1 MKIQRPFILIA
12 LCLALF
18 STSWSAQTKS
28 FTQADLEKMVSELD
42 AVIPHN
48 EHFKYPIK
56 CMLVDKADVNAYAKV
71 TEEGKDLRATM
82 VVFTGLAKGTKND
95 PRLIRACVAHELS
108 HLSRGHVIGA
118 APSARDLSNLW
129 TRQQEFEADKFGAE
143 ALVKAGYAKKDMV
156 DLLMFL
162 DSDNDRHG
170 YWLEKLTGDHADPKA
185 RAAEISDNPSALN
198 ALMLFDTALAYEDAR
213 EHLYANKLFA
223 ASVKQWPDLT
233 EAYTNSA
240 KCALLFYYDNL
251 PSAVRNSWW
260 RPDFG
265 PLITTPHAAAPQ
277 AAEVTDEDRER
288 WNEALTAAQLAV
300 EKNKG
305 SDSAYETLAITK
317 VLEPNGKKATVQSG
331 IDWFKASQ
339 ALATNDSTKLRYANN
354 AGLGLQ
360 RNGDLSGAYH
370 TIMDAQKATN
380 LFNSALG
387 ENLGRVTVN
396 NRSKEDDTLAANV
409 LFTWLGNTPQ
419 ANPYWQTVKE
429 TFGKICMAAGIKPKE
444 IAPKP
449 LAICKVTTLYTS
461 NKHFGILLPVSGVQA
476 LLGVPEKELRFS
488 KDWPDLSELR
498 WNGGL
503 LSMFTERGKVMRI
516 TSSEPGA
523 YLVLKPVDPTS
534 SDTYQ
539 IKVGMTKAELFGI
552 LNEKASE
559 MKNLAHGGEV
569 ESWNYFPG
577 LGMGVLIEND
587 KVKSITVSPV
597 ASE

>member
-1 MKIQRPFILIA
+1 MKFQNPLVLIA
-12 LCLALF
+12 LALV
-18 STSWSAQTKS
+18 STSWSAQTNS

-56 CMLVDKADVNAYAKV
+56 CTLVDKPDVNAYATV
-71 TEEGKDLRATM
+71 TQEGTDLRSTM

-95 PRLIRACVAHELS
+95 QRLIRACVAHELS
-108 HLSRGHVIGA
+108 HLSKGHVTGVD
-118 APSARDLSNLW
+118 PSARDLKNLW

-143 ALVKAGYAKKDMV
+143 ALVKAGHAKKDMV

-162 DSDNDRHG
+162 DSDNDPSGH
-170 YWLEKLTGDHADPKA
+170 WLEKLTADHADPKA

-233 EAYTNSA
+233 EAYINSA

-251 PSAVRNSWW
+251 PSAVRDSWW

-305 SDSAYETLAITK
+305 SDSANETLALTM
-317 VLEPNGKKATVQSG
+317 VLEPDGKKTTVQSG
-331 IDWFKASQ
+331 IDWFKTSLTQ
-339 ALATNDSTKLRYANN
+339 AADDSTKLRYANN
-354 AGLGLQ
+354 AGLGLR
-360 RNGDLSGAYH
+360 RNGDLNSAYH
-370 TIMDAQKATN
+370 TIIDAQKTTN
-380 LFNSALG
+380 RFNSALA
-387 ENLGRVTVN
+387 ENLGRVTVKD
-396 NRSKEDDTLAANV
+396 RSKEDDTLAANV

-419 ANPYWQTVKE
+419 ANPYYQTVKE
-429 TFGKICMAAGIKPKE
+429 TFGTVCTAAGITPKA
-444 IAPKP
+444 IDPKP
-449 LAICKVTTLYTS
+449 LSICKVTTLYTS
-461 NKHFGILLPVSGVQA
+461 NKHLGILLPVSGVKA
-476 LLGVPEKELRFS
+476 LLGDPEKELLFS
-488 KDWPDLSELR
+488 KEWPDLTELR

-523 YLVLKPVDPTS
+523 YLVLKPQDATS
-534 SDTYQ
+534 SDTFQ

-559 MKNLAHGGEV
+559 MKNLASGGDV
-569 ESWNYFPG
+569 ESWNYFPS

-597 ASE
+597 VME